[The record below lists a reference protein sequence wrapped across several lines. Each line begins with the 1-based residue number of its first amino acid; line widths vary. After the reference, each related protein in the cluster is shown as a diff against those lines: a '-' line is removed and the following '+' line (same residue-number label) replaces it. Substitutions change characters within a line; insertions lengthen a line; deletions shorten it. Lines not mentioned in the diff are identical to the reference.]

1 MAVCE
6 LMGESLPEPGRTGA
20 ALDDSRRS
28 HPPSGL
34 VSGPIDLDHTSF
46 AVDDALA
53 WARRLR
59 RELGATPVAGEV
71 LAEFR
76 YLLLYVGTS
85 EDGARLELLDPTGA
99 GFLTRF
105 LTRHGAG
112 PHHLTFTVPDLRKT
126 VAGARELGA
135 TVVGED
141 YRHPSWQEA
150 FLVPDA
156 AHGVVVQLA
165 QTDLVYPTPAE
176 LLTSPARDTHVFP
189 SSYGASEP
197 LWWTELWDTAPQGS
211 ATLGATRLASTDLD
225 RSRSLFGGLLGAVVS
240 EGAESLT
247 ASWPSG
253 SIRVHRAER
262 PGVVGMDLAGGPP
275 GGVRIGDAVLG

>member
-1 MAVCE
+1 VTA
-6 LMGESLPEPGRTGA
+6 
-20 ALDDSRRS
+20 
-28 HPPSGL
+28 
-34 VSGPIDLDHTSF
+34 PIDLDHTSF

-59 RELGATPVAGEV
+59 RSCGATPVAGEV

-76 YLLLYVGTS
+76 YLLLYVGTAES
-85 EDGARLELLDPTGA
+85 GARMELLEPVGD

-105 LTRHGAG
+105 LERHGTG
-112 PHHLTFTVPDLRKT
+112 PHHITFTVPDLRVA

-156 AHGVVVQLA
+156 AHGVVIQLA
-165 QTDLVYPTPAE
+165 QTDLVYPTPSQ
-176 LLTSPARDTHVFP
+176 LLAGQSRDTHMFP

-197 LWWTELWDTAPQGS
+197 LWWAALWDTEPVGE

-225 RSRSLFGGLLGAVVS
+225 RSRALFGGLLGATVS
-240 EGAESLT
+240 EDAGSLT
-247 ASWPSG
+247 LTWPGG
-253 SIRVHRAER
+253 SIRVHRADR
-262 PGVVGMDLAGGPP
+262 PGVVGMDLVGGPP

>member
-1 MAVCE
+1 MTA
-6 LMGESLPEPGRTGA
+6 S
-20 ALDDSRRS
+20 
-28 HPPSGL
+28 
-34 VSGPIDLDHTSF
+34 IDLDHTSF
-46 AVDDALA
+46 AVDDALT

-59 RELGATPVAGEV
+59 RDCGATPVAGEA

-76 YLLLYVGTS
+76 YLLLYVGTA
-85 EDGARLELLDPTGA
+85 EAGARMELLEPVGD

-105 LTRHGAG
+105 LERHGTG
-112 PHHLTFTVPDLRKT
+112 PHHITFTVPDLREA
-126 VAGARELGA
+126 VAAARALGA

-141 YRHPSWQEA
+141 YGHPSWQEA

-156 AHGVVVQLA
+156 AHGVVIQLA

-176 LLTSPARDTHVFP
+176 LLAGTQRDTHMFP

-197 LWWTELWDTAPQGS
+197 LWWAALWDTEPVGS

-225 RSRSLFGGLLGAVVS
+225 RSRALFGGLLGATVS
-240 EGAESLT
+240 EDAGSLT
-247 ASWPSG
+247 LTWPSG
-253 SIRVHRAER
+253 SIRVHRADR
-262 PGVVGMDLAGGPP
+262 PGVVGMDLVGGPP